1 MQALRGIDHAPR
13 PRGRQRRAPPSV
25 PGAAGWAHRALVVL
39 GLVAAFSAAAAPP
52 ALPALGAARE
62 ITLSG
67 LSSGGYAAAQFAVVH
82 GKDVRGIGVIAGG
95 PYDCAMGD
103 LAEAMTRCACT
114 GDRCA
119 ATTPSVLAT
128 RSALR
133 ARGKAS
139 LGRIDRL
146 DALKRQRVWLF
157 SGGVDDT
164 VPAANVK
171 ALRDFYV
178 EGMGTPAAQVH
189 LEHRPEAGHGL
200 PVDDAPGAGA
210 CGVSAPPFINDCD
223 FDAAGQLLGWLLP
236 GTVHKTPAA
245 GELLA
250 FDQRP
255 YLRGLAWT
263 GLANEGFVYVP
274 ASCRAGRSAGCRVH
288 VVFHGCRQASLS
300 DDGSGGT
307 VGRSFVERA
316 GFNAWAASSRLIV
329 LYPQVMPHDTGLPLP
344 YRLNP
349 RACWDFW
356 GYTSRT
362 PWAGTQVTHE
372 APQIRAVRA
381 MVRALQR

>member
-1 MQALRGIDHAPR
+1 MQAPTGIDRTAPR
-13 PRGRQRRAPPSV
+13 LALRQPLRRGRA
-25 PGAAGWAHRALVVL
+25 GAAGRARRGLAVL
-39 GLVAAFSAAAAPP
+39 GLLATVSAAAAPP

-67 LSSGGYAAAQFAVVH
+67 LSSGGYAAAQYAVVH
-82 GKDVRGIGVIAGG
+82 GREVRGVGVIAGG

-103 LAEAMTRCACT
+103 LGEAMTRCACT
-114 GDRCA
+114 GERCA
-119 ATTPSVLAT
+119 VSTPSGLAA
-128 RSALR
+128 RSASR

-139 LGRIDRL
+139 LGRIDPL
-146 DALKRQRVWLF
+146 DTLKRQRVWLF

-164 VPAANVK
+164 VPAANVQ
-171 ALRDFYV
+171 AIQSFYV
-178 EGMGTPAAQVH
+178 AQMGTPSSQVH
-189 LEHRPEAGHGL
+189 LEHRPDAGHGL
-200 PVDDAPGAGA
+200 PVDEAPGAGA

-236 GTVHKTPAA
+236 GLVHKAPAR
-245 GELLA
+245 GELRA

-255 YLRGLAWT
+255 YRKGLPWT
-263 GLANEGFVYVP
+263 GLADEGFVYVP
-274 ASCRAGRSAGCRVH
+274 DSCRPGAPVACRIH
-288 VVFHGCRQASLS
+288 VVFHGCRQSSLS
-300 DDGSGGT
+300 DDGGGGQ
-307 VGRSFVERA
+307 VGRGFVERA
-316 GFNAWAASSRLIV
+316 GYNAWAASSHLIV

-356 GYTSRT
+356 GYTSHA
-362 PWAGTQVTHE
+362 PWAGAQVTRE